1 MEEGRMSGNDPM
13 RDGIWTQTPGTGTDF
28 EKMYFDEVEDDDLFW
43 LSNKNVDGNKAHR
56 KINENT
62 ALIISQ
68 QRKVNIE
75 SRRVVYQ
82 KI

>member
-1 MEEGRMSGNDPM
+1 MSGNDPM
-13 RDGIWTQTPGTGTDF
+13 RDGIWTQTPRTGTSF

-43 LSNKNVDGNKAHR
+43 LFNRNVDMNRAHR

-62 ALIISQ
+62 ALVINQ
-68 QRKVNIE
+68 QKIVNVD
-75 SRRVVYQ
+75 SRRIVYQ